1 MKVADKPLLLM
12 DISRLF
18 WRCRRKVPG
27 GIDRVELAFAEFLLG
42 SGHDVRYVFTDGGR
56 LLCLAPSAARRLI
69 QNASARWHGSS
80 DDVSSRRVQDY
91 LAGGDPFRPLSG
103 RWPAY
108 SLFFEELGE
117 WGSSL
122 TRYSM
127 ALRAQPSEADLRRA
141 TYVNLSHRNLGSK
154 RLHHALQ
161 VTRRR
166 IAYIHD
172 DIPIRHPNL
181 ALKTLN
187 RSFHEMFSQVL
198 TTRFEIITNSLTS
211 KRRIEE
217 TGLLFAY
224 KFSNI
229 NVVVPPISEA
239 FLSIKNNIPSARPF
253 FVTTGLFTKRK
264 NFQIIV
270 EAVKRLS
277 ARPYPTPFD
286 VVFVG
291 TAGKDVADGFGDHQR
306 NLGGIRLLH
315 ADALSDH
322 GYRRLVRAARAVLA
336 PSLDEGFDY
345 PAHEARALGTTVLA
359 SDIEVHREGL
369 SGAVT
374 FIGSDDVDGWADA
387 MAGCLSQSQPSGMA
401 PEQIDVPKPLG
412 SWQASCEAILRIA
425 LGH

>member
-1 MKVADKPLLLM
+1 
-12 DISRLF
+12 
-18 WRCRRKVPG
+18 
-27 GIDRVELAFAEFLLG
+27 
-42 SGHDVRYVFTDGGR
+42 
-56 LLCLAPSAARRLI
+56 
-69 QNASARWHGSS
+69 
-80 DDVSSRRVQDY
+80 
-91 LAGGDPFRPLSG
+91 
-103 RWPAY
+103 
-108 SLFFEELGE
+108 
-117 WGSSL
+117 
-122 TRYSM
+122 M
-127 ALRAQPSEADLRRA
+127 ALRTQPSEPDLRRA
-141 TYVNLSHRNLGSK
+141 TYVNLSHRNLDSK

-172 DIPIRHPNL
+172 DIPIRYPNL

-211 KRRIEE
+211 RRRIEE
-217 TGLLFAY
+217 TGKLFGY

-229 NVVVPPISEA
+229 NVVAPPISEA
-239 FLSIKNNIPSARPF
+239 FLPIKNIIPSARPF

-277 ARPYPTPFD
+277 ARSYPVPFD

-291 TAGKDVADGFGDHQR
+291 AAGKDVADGFGDHLR
-306 NLGGIRLLH
+306 SWGRIRLLH
-315 ADALSDH
+315 ADALTDH

-345 PAHEARALGTTVLA
+345 PAHEARALGTSVLA

-369 SGAVT
+369 SGDVT

-387 MAGCLSQSQPSGMA
+387 MANCVSQSRPPGMA
-401 PEQIDVPKPLG
+401 AEQIHGPKPLG
-412 SWQASCEAILRIA
+412 SWQASCEALLRIA
-425 LGH
+425 LEH